1 MANSITQ
8 KFELRLIFSYTL
20 KPSKIS
26 INETCWWALISLN
39 ILQNVEG
46 IPSGKK
52 YYKKCNVHLSNN
64 PFYAIIKTVR
74 NVLLERQHR
83 KP

>member
-1 MANSITQ
+1 MLYNVEGTKTNFS
-8 KFELRLIFSYTL
+8 FRLG
-20 KPSKIS
+20 PSKR
-26 INETCWWALISLN
+26 INETSLRATISLN